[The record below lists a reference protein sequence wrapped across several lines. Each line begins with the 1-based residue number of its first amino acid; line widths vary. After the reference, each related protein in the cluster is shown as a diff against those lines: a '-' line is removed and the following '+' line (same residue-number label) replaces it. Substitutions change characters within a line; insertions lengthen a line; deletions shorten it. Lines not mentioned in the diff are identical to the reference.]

1 MNKRAVIFGTYN
13 TATEGLWTLTALTFS
28 DPAYDQNFVKIPGS
42 SLTLDMSTVLSD
54 GEPTYSQRT
63 LTATFESSEGDRM
76 ARKSRIDAM
85 TNLLD
90 GRRLDIILPDDPD
103 HFLTGRVSVQ
113 MVYSDLAHSSVRLVA
128 ICDPWRY
135 NTQETVV
142 TLTASTK
149 EKTAL
154 LSNLGR
160 RTVVPTLMV
169 TGEVLLKFNNTTHTL
184 SAGTYKVPAI
194 FLNTGAHEIIYSTPS
209 TGSVTLT
216 YREASL

>member
-1 MNKRAVIFGTYN
+1 MKRAVIFGTYN
-13 TATEGLWTLTALTFS
+13 TATDGLWTLTALTLS

-42 SLTLDMSTVLSD
+42 SVTLDMSTVLSD
-54 GEPTYSQRT
+54 GEPTYGQRT

-76 ARKSRIDAM
+76 TRKARIDAM

-113 MVYSDLAHSSVRLVA
+113 MVYSDLAHSSVRIIA

-135 NTQETVV
+135 NAQETVV
-142 TLTASTK
+142 TLTATAK
-149 EKTAL
+149 EQTAL

-160 RTVVPTLMV
+160 RSVVPIIQV
-169 TGEVLLKFNNTTHTL
+169 TDEVLLKFNNTTLAL
-184 SAGTYKVPAI
+184 SPGTYKIPDI
-194 FLNTGAHEIIYSTPS
+194 FLSTGAHELIYSS
-209 TGSVTLT
+209 VANGSMTLT